1 MKLAI
6 WVSVVTLTL
15 SGPESSHFAPGKATL
30 PQPMQLRAYALHNS
44 PNSADISPDERLVV
58 SESKLQTER
67 SDPTGQRF
75 SEVIQVWNFKED
87 ALVAEFFATE
97 GDGQAPG
104 HSAATFGTRIVRFS
118 HDGDVVV
125 ALINQTVY
133 ILNAT
138 DLAKLRTIPLT
149 GPDITTRN
157 YAGMA
162 LNIKAFVSS
171 LEISQD
177 SQTVAILWASDFTFG
192 RIDLYRLSSGA
203 YILSWNTPE
212 GWTGSINRLH
222 WHPNG
227 EMLIVAIPNATSCRS
242 ANHEPDIFA
251 FDIKTGTI
259 KYELTSG
266 INTPRV
272 AVTSDNRVLVVEGR
286 CAGLF
291 SHNQAKLR
299 VFDLT
304 SGRRLHDG
312 SADILGVGE
321 SVSASADGKRFLAST
336 GQVAK
341 KFDWGDGYFDYV
353 DVDRKFFVWN
363 LTTYSGIVTSQ
374 NIPALNES
382 RLELNHSGRY
392 ALALGKASFIF
403 ELP

>member
-6 WVSVVTLTL
+6 WISVVTLTL
-15 SGPESSHFAPGKATL
+15 SGLESSHFAPGKATL

-212 GWTGSINRLH
+212 GWTGSIIEHFSVWMPVQPISLRLISKR
-222 WHPNG
+222 
-227 EMLIVAIPNATSCRS
+227 EQSSTSSHRES
-242 ANHEPDIFA
+242 IRPESQSRRTIA
-251 FDIKTGTI
+251 FLSSKAGAQGCSRTTRQSS
-259 KYELTSG
+259 ESLT
-266 INTPRV
+266 
-272 AVTSDNRVLVVEGR
+272 
-286 CAGLF
+286 
-291 SHNQAKLR
+291 
-299 VFDLT
+299 
-304 SGRRLHDG
+304 
-312 SADILGVGE
+312 
-321 SVSASADGKRFLAST
+321 
-336 GQVAK
+336 
-341 KFDWGDGYFDYV
+341 
-353 DVDRKFFVWN
+353 
-363 LTTYSGIVTSQ
+363 
-374 NIPALNES
+374 
-382 RLELNHSGRY
+382 
-392 ALALGKASFIF
+392 
-403 ELP
+403 